1 MLFLWVAKILLCVD
15 VSYVGN
21 VKRDLGLVEVEV
33 LWIKITFF
41 VKIQISN
48 IGGIGMRDNILK
60 KLREELGLTQETV
73 ADELEVSVN
82 TIQNWERTGKIAK
95 ESLHGLLDL
104 YGVDQMMRSRV
115 VLSVFGDNCTEKKN
129 VGVDNFPYFL
139 FVERPDISSAARRAI
154 LSSEEM
160 DLFGYSYYMSRVDN
174 SNRGYGPNRWPMEYS
189 VFEKYGGYFVTMKMI
204 NEIEEK
210 LGDYIKPADK
220 TASLSE
226 LVYDFGLRFPGR
238 SFNYCSLSKEDISE
252 TVYKLPNLEGKQI
265 DISRLYSYCKAV
277 REPVCIGT
285 SKKSY
290 LRDDTI
296 PDIICNIVE
305 VRGGY
310 YSKNTDYEIRL
321 TDVSAMCFCLE
332 KKESEEQE
340 YILKREQYLSDRKAF
355 DEHPGLYDKEPRF
368 EYQFVY
374 YLKLTELGEEY
385 LNWYES

>member
-1 MLFLWVAKILLCVD
+1 MLCLWVAKILLCVD

-33 LWIKITFF
+33 LWIKIMFF

-48 IGGIGMRDNILK
+48 IGGIGMTDNILK

-104 YGVDQMMRSRV
+104 YGVDQMMRRRV

-174 SNRGYGPNRWPMEYS
+174 SNRGYGPDRWPMEYS

-226 LVYDFGLRFPGR
+226 LVYDFGLRFPGI

-340 YILKREQYLSDRKAF
+340 YILEREQYLSDRKAF

-368 EYQFVY
+368 EYQFLY

>member
-104 YGVDQMMRSRV
+104 YGVDQTMRSRV

-139 FVERPDISSAARRAI
+139 FV
-154 LSSEEM
+154 
-160 DLFGYSYYMSRVDN
+160 
-174 SNRGYGPNRWPMEYS
+174 
-189 VFEKYGGYFVTMKMI
+189 
-204 NEIEEK
+204 
-210 LGDYIKPADK
+210 
-220 TASLSE
+220 
-226 LVYDFGLRFPGR
+226 
-238 SFNYCSLSKEDISE
+238 
-252 TVYKLPNLEGKQI
+252 
-265 DISRLYSYCKAV
+265 
-277 REPVCIGT
+277 
-285 SKKSY
+285 
-290 LRDDTI
+290 
-296 PDIICNIVE
+296 
-305 VRGGY
+305 
-310 YSKNTDYEIRL
+310 
-321 TDVSAMCFCLE
+321 
-332 KKESEEQE
+332 
-340 YILKREQYLSDRKAF
+340 
-355 DEHPGLYDKEPRF
+355 
-368 EYQFVY
+368 
-374 YLKLTELGEEY
+374 
-385 LNWYES
+385 